1 MASEKIRYGVIVDN
15 RDPLYQARAKV
26 KIFGLFDG
34 IDEEDIPWATQSG
47 GIIFAGANGTGT
59 ISIPRI
65 GTVVG
70 VDWDGDNYY
79 NIYYTFIDAYSE
91 EMIAEIKKSYEGSHV
106 LLFDTE
112 STPGPL
118 KIMYTQ
124 QKGMVFELGDAK
136 IQLDTQDGGELRI
149 VLKMGDDEIRME
161 KKKVIINSKNIEL
174 GENAVESVIK
184 GNAFKKI
191 YDTHTHPSSGAPP
204 VIPLPPGV
212 LSKNTKTK

>member
-1 MASEKIRYGVIVDN
+1 MGSKKIRYGVIVDN
-15 RDPLYQARAKV
+15 KDPLYQARAKV
-26 KIFGLFDG
+26 RIFGLFDG
-34 IDEEDIPWATQSG
+34 IDDEDIPWATQAG
-47 GIIFAGANGTGT
+47 GMIFAGANGTGT

-91 EMIAEIKKSYEGSHV
+91 EMIDEIKNSYEGSHV

-118 KIMYTQ
+118 HVMYTQ
-124 QKGMVFELGDAK
+124 QKGLVLELGNAK

-149 VLKMGDDEIRME
+149 VLKMGKDEIRME
-161 KKKVIINSKNIEL
+161 NKKVIINSKNIEL
-174 GENAVESVIK
+174 GEDAVESVIK
-184 GNAFKKI
+184 GDSFKKI

-204 VIPLPPGV
+204 VMPLPSGV